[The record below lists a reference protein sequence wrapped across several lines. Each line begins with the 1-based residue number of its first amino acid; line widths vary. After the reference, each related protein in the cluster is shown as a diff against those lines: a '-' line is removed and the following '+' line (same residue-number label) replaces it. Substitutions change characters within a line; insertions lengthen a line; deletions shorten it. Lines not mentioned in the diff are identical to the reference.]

1 MDELFNSFKSFLK
14 KKYPAFKILKIPI
27 NAGFSCPNRDGHFS
41 KVGCVFCDR
50 FASGPIHSASWSI
63 NEQIEFFIR
72 NHPQKK
78 YIAYFRSHSNTY
90 GPVSEL
96 KRKYESIFNYDDIIG
111 LFIGT
116 RPDAISPS
124 AFSLL
129 EKLNRR
135 TYLTVELG
143 LQSVHGRSL
152 LFLNRN
158 HSYGQFLSTFQ
169 ELKIRKIDTVVH
181 LIIGIPGETRQQM
194 LETVLE
200 MNKLK
205 PAGVKFH
212 LLHIL
217 KDTELYRRYIQT
229 PFPLLAQEEY
239 IDIVS
244 DLLEYLDPDIV
255 IHRLTAERDKEIFFA
270 PEWALNKTAVLTS
283 LSAKMKKN
291 GSFQGKKFPEADFHA
306 NIQSKSPLLY
316 IDKKKYLV

>member
-1 MDELFNSFKSFLK
+1 MNELFNSFRSFLK
-14 KKYPAFKILKIPI
+14 KKYPDFKILKIPI

-41 KVGCVFCDR
+41 KAGCVFCDR

-63 NEQIEFFIR
+63 NKQIEFFIR
-72 NHPQKK
+72 NHPHKK
-78 YIAYFRSHSNTY
+78 YIAYFQSHSNTY

-116 RPDAISPS
+116 RPDAIAPS

-135 TYLTVELG
+135 IYLTVELG
-143 LQSVHGRSL
+143 LQSIHGRSL
-152 LFLNRN
+152 LLLNRN

-169 ELKIRKIDTVVH
+169 ELKTRKIDTVVH

-212 LLHIL
+212 LMHVL

-229 PFPLLAQEEY
+229 PFPLLTQEEY
-239 IDIVS
+239 TDIVS

-255 IHRLTAERDKEIFFA
+255 VHRLTAERDKEIFFA
-270 PEWALNKTAVLTS
+270 PEWALNKLAVLAS
-283 LSAKMKKN
+283 LSVKMKKN
-291 GSFQGKKFPEADFHA
+291 GSFQGKNFRAPIFMQTPIRIP
-306 NIQSKSPLLY
+306 NIV
-316 IDKKKYLV
+316 D